1 MSSKSTFS
9 NSTSKSYAL
18 ALYQLA
24 QENSELEK
32 IENEMNS
39 LKKLLIGSSDF
50 REMISNPTIKKDE
63 KKNIISTIAQTN
75 NFSQTGKK
83 FLGFLTTKNRL
94 FFLNQIIESFL
105 NFLSKTK
112 GELKAKLLSSKE
124 LSKIEIEKIEKE
136 LSSDFK
142 SPIKIE
148 YKHEPSLIGGL
159 IIQVGSIMVDNSIRN
174 KLRQL
179 EKNMIE
185 A

>member
-1 MSSKSTFS
+1 LSSKSTFS

-24 QENSELEK
+24 KENSELEK
-32 IENEMNS
+32 VENEMNA
-39 LKKLLIGSSDF
+39 LKKLLIDVSDF

-112 GELKAKLLSSKE
+112 GELKAKLLSAKE

-136 LSSDFK
+136 LSSDFN

-148 YKHEPSLIGGL
+148 YKHEPNLIGGL
-159 IIQVGSIMVDNSIRN
+159 IIQVGSIMVDNSIKN

>member
-24 QENSELEK
+24 KENSELEK
-32 IENEMNS
+32 VENEMNA
-39 LKKLLIGSSDF
+39 LKKLLIDVSDF

-112 GELKAKLLSSKE
+112 GELKAKLLSAKE

-136 LSSDFK
+136 LSSDFN

-148 YKHEPSLIGGL
+148 YKHEPNLIGGL
-159 IIQVGSIMVDNSIRN
+159 IIQVGSIMVDNSIKN